1 MNTFQ
6 KLKETEELVI
16 DSKNRYKIT
25 LELANMAKRYEYDL
39 KNIPKSKLAMREKPI
54 IISLKLMIKN
64 ASTC

>member
-25 LELANMAKRYEYDL
+25 LDLANMAKRYEYDL

>member
-6 KLKETEELVI
+6 TLKETEELVI